1 MYLHERQTTN
11 KTNQSQKY
19 IRTDIPHPQNSKS
32 MELCFSRSLLLTEP
46 TVTDKLKGIT
56 ESLKSVDLGKKNLT
70 DEDEILY
77 VIKLKRLPDLNIALA
92 FTSIC
97 SVLLMLKDK
106 RKRFYTIKVTSVKH
120 LKFSVYK
127 CFNISHNITTIEPQ

>member
-1 MYLHERQTTN
+1 MYLHEWQTAN
-11 KTNQSQKY
+11 KTHQSQKY
-19 IRTDIPHPQNSKS
+19 IRTDTPHPQNSKS

-77 VIKLKRLPDLNIALA
+77 GHKTQEATWLKHCLSLYKYLQCAFNGKRQKEKVLYNKSDISQAL
-92 FTSIC
+92 
-97 SVLLMLKDK
+97 
-106 RKRFYTIKVTSVKH
+106 KV
-120 LKFSVYK
+120 FSL
-127 CFNISHNITTIEPQ
+127 